1 VTDRVGAVFAPRAA
15 CARFEEPRFEE
26 LPSGEARSG
35 DDPRPSDVRPDPPP
49 RGGAVPPGVDGDEF
63 RLALLEDTYEVVAGL
78 ELVRPAL
85 ILTGGDWP
93 AAEAVTWPG
102 TPIVHAGD
110 LAAALERLRE
120 LGAEQAVVVAGD
132 APDLPPLLIGKL
144 FRALGHAQAA
154 VCPADGGGL
163 VALAVPLPAPS
174 WLFHGVAGSGF
185 ELFDLPDAFRRL
197 RAAAPR
203 PGLVQAGPG
212 WHRLR
217 APGDLAL
224 LDPGLEGWES
234 TRALLSG
241 HPLH

>member
-1 VTDRVGAVFAPRAA
+1 MTGRIGAVLAH
-15 CARFEEPRFEE
+15 
-26 LPSGEARSG
+26 
-35 DDPRPSDVRPDPPP
+35 
-49 RGGAVPPGVDGDEF
+49 GGADQSGAAPPGVDRAEF

-78 ELVRPAL
+78 ELVDPAL
-85 ILTGGDWP
+85 ILHGGGDGLGDWP
-93 AAEAVTWPG
+93 DAEAVTWPG
-102 TPIVHAGD
+102 TPIVRAGD
-110 LAAALERLRE
+110 LRTALSRLADLE
-120 LGAEQAVVVAGD
+120 AEQVAILAGD
-132 APDLPPLLIGKL
+132 APDLPALLIGKL

-174 WLFHGVAGSGF
+174 WLFHDVAGSGF
-185 ELFDLPDAFRRL
+185 ELFDLPDAFGRL

-203 PGLVQAGPG
+203 PGVVQSCPG

-217 APGDLAL
+217 APADLDL

-241 HPLH
+241 RPLR

>member
-1 VTDRVGAVFAPRAA
+1 VTDRVGAVFAPWA
-15 CARFEEPRFEE
+15 
-26 LPSGEARSG
+26 GGARSA
-35 DDPRPSDVRPDPPP
+35 DDSHPWEVRSDPPTG
-49 RGGAVPPGVDGDEF
+49 GGAVPPGVDRDEF

-78 ELVRPAL
+78 ELVRSAL

-93 AAEAVTWPG
+93 AAEALTWPG
-102 TPIVHAGD
+102 TPTVHAGD
-110 LAAALERLRE
+110 LAAALERLRG

-144 FRALGHAQAA
+144 FRALGHAAAA
-154 VCPADGGGL
+154 VCPSDGGGL

-197 RAAAPR
+197 RVAAPR

-217 APGDLAL
+217 TPGDLAL

-241 HPLH
+241 RPLR

>member
-1 VTDRVGAVFAPRAA
+1 
-15 CARFEEPRFEE
+15 
-26 LPSGEARSG
+26 
-35 DDPRPSDVRPDPPP
+35 
-49 RGGAVPPGVDGDEF
+49 VDQDEF
-63 RLALLEDTYEVVAGL
+63 RLALLEDTYDVVAGL
-78 ELVRPAL
+78 ELVTPAL
-85 ILTGGDWP
+85 ILSGEEWP
-93 AAEAVTWPG
+93 AAEAITWPG
-102 TPIVHAGD
+102 TPIVRADG
-110 LAAALERLRE
+110 LRAALERLGE
-120 LGAEQAVVVAGD
+120 LGAEQAALIAGD

-154 VCPADGGGL
+154 VCPAEGGGV

-174 WLFHGVAGSGF
+174 WLFHGAARSGF
-185 ELFDLPDAFRRL
+185 DLFDLPDAFVRL

-217 APGDLAL
+217 AAADLDF

-241 HPLH
+241 RPLR

>member
-1 VTDRVGAVFAPRAA
+1 MTDRVGAVFAPKAA
-15 CARFEEPRFEE
+15 A
-26 LPSGEARSG
+26 SVG
-35 DDPRPSDVRPDPPP
+35 
-49 RGGAVPPGVDGDEF
+49 GGAAPPGVDRDEF

-85 ILTGGDWP
+85 ILADGDWP
-93 AAEAVTWPG
+93 EAEAVTWPG
-102 TPIVHAGD
+102 TPVVHAGD
-110 LAAALERLRE
+110 LAAALEGLRR
-120 LGAEQAVVVAGD
+120 LGADEAVVVAGD

-144 FRALGHAQAA
+144 FRALGRAQAA
-154 VCPADGGGL
+154 GCLADGGGL

-174 WLFHGVAGSGF
+174 WLFHRVAASGF
-185 ELFDLPDAFRRL
+185 GLFDLPDAFQRL

-217 APGDLAL
+217 APADLGV

-241 HPLH
+241 RPLS

>member
-1 VTDRVGAVFAPRAA
+1 MTDRVGAVFAPPPAAGVDRRAG
-15 CARFEEPRFEE
+15 EP
-26 LPSGEARSG
+26 G
-35 DDPRPSDVRPDPPP
+35 
-49 RGGAVPPGVDGDEF
+49 GGAVPPGVDRDEF

-85 ILTGGDWP
+85 ILAAGEWP

-102 TPIVHAGD
+102 TPIVRAGH
-110 LAAALERLRE
+110 LAAALDRLRE
-120 LGAEQAVVVAGD
+120 LGADEAVVVAGD

-163 VALAVPLPAPS
+163 VALAVRLPAPS

-185 ELFDLPDAFRRL
+185 ELFDEPDALRL
-197 RAAAPR
+197 LRSAAPR
-203 PGLVQAGPG
+203 PGVVQAGPG

-217 APGDLAL
+217 APVDLGL

-241 HPLH
+241 RPLR

>member
-1 VTDRVGAVFAPRAA
+1 VTDRVGAVFAP
-15 CARFEEPRFEE
+15 
-26 LPSGEARSG
+26 GTGGARSG
-35 DDPRPSDVRPDPPP
+35 PRD
-49 RGGAVPPGVDGDEF
+49 AAAPPGVDRDEF

-85 ILTGGDWP
+85 ILADGDWP

-102 TPIVHAGD
+102 TPIVHAAH

-120 LGAEQAVVVAGD
+120 LGADEAVVLAGD

-154 VCPADGGGL
+154 VCLADGGGL

-174 WLFHGVAGSGF
+174 WLFHGVSFHDMAGSGF
-185 ELFDLPDAFRRL
+185 ELFDVPDALQRL

-203 PGLVQAGPG
+203 PGVVQPGPG

-217 APGDLAL
+217 VPGDLGL

-241 HPLH
+241 RPLS